1 MSKQWTF
8 HIHDEYM
15 KTFREAIPNPNRR
28 YIVHQAI
35 HDAFAE
41 MENSITQAISV
52 PLRPNRFTLEVLGYL
67 IPFEITG
74 ESTLLLLPIRKL

>member
-1 MSKQWTF
+1 
-8 HIHDEYM
+8 M
-15 KTFREAIPNPNRR
+15 KIFRAVIPNPDRR
-28 YIVHQAI
+28 YVVHQAI

-41 MENSITQAISV
+41 MENPIMQATSI